1 MRTTLSAAERRTIA
15 RILDAR
21 CALSL
26 GVVDMVV
33 HDLSDDQVARL
44 REAANA
50 AMPELSEDA
59 DELTDLTEV
68 VDVVVA
74 FNENLIGLAE
84 NHLLLDMLR
93 SLKVSAAFEQILSG
107 TGHRDMHAAWGEQR
121 MRIVD
126 ALASRDRDGAAQAVR
141 AYHAD
146 VKDRFFERYTTP
158 TDDG

>member
-1 MRTTLSAAERRTIA
+1 VRTTLSAAERRTIA

-33 HDLSDDQVARL
+33 HDLRDDQVSRL
-44 REAANA
+44 RDAAEAAL
-50 AMPELSEDA
+50 PERPADA

-74 FNENLIGLAE
+74 FNESLIGLAE

-93 SLKVSAAFEQILSG
+93 SLKVSAAFEHILSG
-107 TGHRDMHAAWGEQR
+107 TGHSDMHAAWGEQR
-121 MRIVD
+121 LRIVD
-126 ALASRDRDGAAQAVR
+126 AIAARDRDGAAQAVR

-146 VKDRFFERYTTP
+146 VKQRFFERYAASTEH
-158 TDDG
+158 G